1 LPVETQMLSKFNALI
16 KSYGKVISL
25 LLVMIC
31 GAALPQFQSLSFL
44 VQYLLMGMLFFAF
57 LDIDFNPKNFQKS
70 ILWVL
75 FANLAIAFLSYWL
88 LSFFDKVL
96 ALAAFIT
103 AIAPTAISSPV
114 IISFI
119 EGQVEYVA
127 ASVLITN
134 ICIALVVP
142 FALPVLAQTSTPVS
156 AWQVLQ
162 PVLITM
168 FVPLVLA
175 RGVAHLPPSPQRMIR
190 SGKRYSFALWLFN
203 LFIICAKAAD
213 FMRTENSGSFGMLL
227 KIGLVS
233 LAICM
238 INFALGA
245 LIGGRRY
252 WQEGSQALGQ
262 KNNTFVIWLALTFLN
277 PLIAMGPTFYVLY
290 HNLYNSWQ
298 IYLFE
303 KRRSG

>member
-1 LPVETQMLSKFNALI
+1 MSIEILMLSKFNALI
-16 KSYGKVISL
+16 KSYGKVLSL
-25 LLVMIC
+25 LLAMIC
-31 GAALPQFQSLSFL
+31 GALLPQFQALSFL

-70 ILWVL
+70 ILWIL
-75 FANLAIAFLSYWL
+75 FANLVIAFLSYWL
-88 LSFFDKVL
+88 LSFFDKDL

-119 EGQVEYVA
+119 KGQVEYVA
-127 ASVLITN
+127 ASALITN
-134 ICIALVVP
+134 ISIALVVP
-142 FALPVLAQTSTPVS
+142 FALPALAQTSTSVS

-168 FVPLVLA
+168 FVPLVLS
-175 RGVAHLPPSPQRMIR
+175 RGVAHLPQAPRSMIR
-190 SGKRYSFALWLFN
+190 AGKRYSFVLWLFN

-213 FMRTENSGSFGMLL
+213 FMRAENSGSFGMLL

-233 LAICM
+233 LAICI
-238 INFALGA
+238 INFAIGA
-245 LIGGRRY
+245 FIGGRRY
-252 WQEGSQALGQ
+252 WQEASQALGQ

-303 KRRSG
+303 KRRIG